1 MPPTRFAPKL
11 LKAIDEG
18 MYVRIRAGKAPH
30 RFIGIWAVV
39 VDGRVFVR
47 SWSLKPKSWW
57 RTFLEEPSGAIE
69 VAGRE
74 VPVSAR
80 QTPSERLRD
89 AIDQAYRAKYHTK
102 GSLKYARDLGSAK
115 SRDTTT
121 ELRPV
126 ARRAVRQPRPTDAPR
141 PRAPLGRSRSARRK
155 AS

>member
-1 MPPTRFAPKL
+1 MPPTRFALKL

-18 MYVRIRAGKAPH
+18 MYLRIRAGRTPH

-47 SWSLKPKSWW
+47 SWSLKPRSWW
-57 RTFLEEPSGAIE
+57 RTFLEEPTGAIE

-74 VPVSAR
+74 VPVRASQAA
-80 QTPSERLRD
+80 SERLRD
-89 AIDQAYRAKYHTK
+89 AIDQAYLAKYHTK
-102 GSLKYARDLGSAK
+102 GSIKYARDLGSAK

-121 ELRPV
+121 ELRPLP
-126 ARRAVRQPRPTDAPR
+126 RPAVREPRSTDVPQ
-141 PRAPLGRSRSARRK
+141 PRAPHARTRSPRRK